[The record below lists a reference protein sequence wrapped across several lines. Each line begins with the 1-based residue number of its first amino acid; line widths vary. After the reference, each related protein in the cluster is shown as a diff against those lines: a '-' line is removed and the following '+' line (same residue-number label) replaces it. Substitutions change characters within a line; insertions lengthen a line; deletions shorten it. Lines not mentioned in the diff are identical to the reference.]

1 MGDNVLRFPLNI
13 GAGGGVRAGVVSDV
27 EAALMPVIM
36 PVQTHSCNVAVI
48 DADGVIPP
56 LDNTD
61 ALISR
66 CRGMGIGVRTADC
79 VPLVLAA
86 RDISAVAA
94 VHAGW
99 KGTLGGIVTATVER
113 LASLGANVAS
123 LKVAFGPSVCGG
135 CYEVS
140 PELAEAFVT
149 AGFGDA
155 VNGRHVDLQQVNFM
169 RLLQAGVP
177 AANIALSNVCTVE
190 NLHLPSWRRAS
201 TSRRLLTW
209 IAMD

>member
-1 MGDNVLRFPLNI
+1 MRDNILQFPLNI
-13 GAGGGVRAGVVSDV
+13 GGGVRAGVVSDM
-27 EAALMPVIM
+27 EAAARPVIM
-36 PVQTHSCNVAVI
+36 PVQTHSSNVGVI
-48 DADGVIPP
+48 DANGVIPP
-56 LDNTD
+56 LDDTD
-61 ALISR
+61 ALICR
-66 CRGMGIGVRTADC
+66 CRGMTIGVRTADC
-79 VPLVLAA
+79 VPVVLAA
-86 RDISAVAA
+86 SDICAVAA

-113 LASLGANVAS
+113 LASIGADVAS
-123 LKVAFGPSVCGG
+123 LRAAFGPSVCGR

-140 PELAEAFVT
+140 GELAESFVS

-169 RLLQAGVP
+169 RLLRAGIP
-177 AANIALSNVCTVE
+177 AANIALSDVCTVE
-190 NLHLPSWRRAS
+190 TTHLPSWRRAS